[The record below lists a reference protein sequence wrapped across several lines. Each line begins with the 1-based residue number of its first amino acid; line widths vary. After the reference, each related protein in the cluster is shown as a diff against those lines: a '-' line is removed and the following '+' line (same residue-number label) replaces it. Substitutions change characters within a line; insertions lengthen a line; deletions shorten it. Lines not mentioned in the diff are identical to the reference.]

1 MAFRVLITT
10 PHAAFGELIRQ
21 SLEQTGSYL
30 VYVSSSSAET
40 LAACQKVAFNIVI
53 LDSDIEDEPFVA
65 LAMTLKAFCPCVSL
79 VVFPPDNDPNSPL
92 MGDLVP
98 DAFLQKPFYL
108 PDLLETMETLISE
121 TADAGTTVQPDPK
134 WHVTRHAPGRVPADA
149 AWLDNLDHIA
159 VCVNSLA
166 LDPFSQA
173 GLVVFADEVI
183 VYAGRLDIA
192 QADRIASLAYRWRAE
207 FVLEVPDA
215 PFTLDEPEGESD
227 LTRYF
232 HLGADEATYLL
243 YMTTF
248 TPDVAL
254 ILLFSEDTPLS
265 HARGNAVRLKMELG
279 MQAQLRMNG
288 KLRPFPGGRG
298 SLNPSTEPVQSGR
311 SHFSANLDYDEPGF
325 TGEEPLGADLQ
336 PLFADV
342 PSPDPTLVPTP
353 SAEGRSGWIHEE
365 TRIPLTQPEIALK
378 PAVQGPARSG
388 SRESADGLASRTE
401 DMDVLHF
408 PPVELSEDDR
418 AQVFISPHTDTV
430 LESISPAIANITF
443 TCVFIPRLPGH
454 FLRGEL
460 ASQLG
465 KWMSQLCLAYGWNL
479 EGLAIRPDHLEWII
493 RVPPSISPGEML
505 QLLRMR
511 TSQRIFSVFANLTM
525 ENPSGD
531 FWAPGY
537 MIVSGSRS
545 LPPQV
550 LREYVALT
558 RQRQSIANS

>member
-30 VYVSSSSAET
+30 VHISTSSAET
-40 LAACQKVAFNIVI
+40 LAACQKVPFNIVI
-53 LDSDIEDEPFVA
+53 LDADIEDEPFVA

-92 MGDLVP
+92 MGDLIP

-108 PDLLETMETLISE
+108 PDLLETMEALVSE
-121 TADAGTTVQPDPK
+121 TADAGTAAESDPK
-134 WHVTRHAPGRVPADA
+134 WHVTRHLPGHVPADA
-149 AWLDNLDHIA
+149 AWLDNLDHIVVSA
-159 VCVNSLA
+159 NRLA
-166 LDPFSQA
+166 LDSFSQA
-173 GLVVFADEVI
+173 GLVVFADEVV
-183 VYAGRLDIA
+183 VYAGRLEVA

-207 FVLEVPDA
+207 NVLEVSDV
-215 PFTLDEPEGESD
+215 PFTLDEPEGETD
-227 LTRYF
+227 LTRYL
-232 HLGADEATYLL
+232 HLGADEASYLL

-265 HARGNAVRLKMELG
+265 HARENALRLKMEIE
-279 MQAQLRMNG
+279 MQSPQKTKDQG
-288 KLRPFPGGRG
+288 RPFSGGR
-298 SLNPSTEPVQSGR
+298 SPSNSAVEPVRTGH
-311 SHFSANLDYDEPGF
+311 SHFPANFDDEELPLA
-325 TGEEPLGADLQ
+325 GEESLGADLQ

-342 PSPDPTLVPTP
+342 PSPDPTPVSTL
-353 SAEGRSGWIHEE
+353 SSEGRSGWIHEE
-365 TRIPLTQPEIALK
+365 TRIPLTQPEIPLK
-378 PAVQGPARSG
+378 PAVQGSARGGPQG
-388 SRESADGLASRTE
+388 SVDGLASRAG
-401 DMDVLHF
+401 DVDVLHF
-408 PPVELSEDDR
+408 PPAELGEDDR
-418 AQVFISPHTDTV
+418 AQVFISPHTDTI

-465 KWMSQLCLAYGWNL
+465 KWMSQLCVAYGWNL

-505 QLLRMR
+505 HLLRMR

-550 LREYVALT
+550 LREYIALT